1 MWMPDYEEN
10 TFSNIHYNRELE
22 CFALNFTQ
30 SKIFVCDK
38 SFPFS
43 RNVYLKRGATV
54 FLLFFLTTHPPPP
67 PPPHKTPTKAK
78 TPDLMGHGQGEHC
91 MTPPFPPLLL
101 VFHWASGPSLNVVW
115 GIKCRNVLYK
125 IQILHICQGIY
136 SICVKALIKIACDC
150 KYHYTE

>member
-1 MWMPDYEEN
+1 MPDYEEN

-22 CFALNFTQ
+22 CLFALNFTQ

-67 PPPHKTPTKAK
+67 PPLTRLQQK
-78 TPDLMGHGQGEHC
+78 QR
-91 MTPPFPPLLL
+91 PPIL
-101 VFHWASGPSLNVVW
+101 WAMDKVNIV
-115 GIKCRNVLYK
+115 
-125 IQILHICQGIY
+125 
-136 SICVKALIKIACDC
+136 
-150 KYHYTE
+150 